1 MDEKNIS
8 KFHAFQSDED
18 KPRYYFELIPRNK
31 NYIIKKNFAYDRD
44 AKLYYSHNPEDVQ
57 DYKIKYIDLFYLAD
71 ELEIKYDKE
80 KKRWYTFKSNDKID
94 DKFYE

>member
-1 MDEKNIS
+1 MVYNLK
-8 KFHAFQSDED
+8 KF
-18 KPRYYFELIPRNK
+18 KYNK
-31 NYIIKKNFAYDRD
+31 E

-71 ELEIKYDKE
+71 ELELKYDKE

-94 DKFYE
+94 NKFYE

>member
-8 KFHAFQSDED
+8 KFNSFQSDDE
-18 KPRYYFELIPRNK
+18 KPRFYFELIPRSK

-44 AKLYYSHNPEDVQ
+44 VKLYYSHNAEDVQ

-80 KKRWYTFKSNDKID
+80 KKRWYTFKSNNKID
-94 DKFYE
+94 EKFYE

>member
-8 KFHAFQSDED
+8 KFNSFQSDDE
-18 KPRYYFELIPRNK
+18 KPRFYFELIPRNK
-31 NYIIKKNFAYDRD
+31 NYIIKKHFPYDREI
-44 AKLYYSHNPEDVQ
+44 KLYYSHNPEDVQ

-71 ELEIKYDKE
+71 ELELKYDKE
-80 KKRWYTFKSNDKID
+80 KKRWYTFKNNDKID